1 MGRPQE
7 FDTQLA
13 IDAAMA
19 VFWERGLHRT
29 SIDDILAASGIARSS
44 LYNSFG
50 GKQELF
56 EAAVERYVEIQVG
69 GLQRMLESTSL
80 EKGLE
85 KLFYNAASNNHDGR
99 GCLLANCTG
108 GVMQRDVD
116 EQPILRSAFGRMFAV
131 VEARIR
137 RAQQENEI
145 SDSIRPAD
153 AAMLVCATLSGFNI
167 FHKAGIQKSKLK
179 RAADLAVKMLLQ
191 QIA

>member
-7 FDTQLA
+7 FDTQAA
-13 IDAAMA
+13 IDAAMG

-29 SIDDILAASGIARSS
+29 SVDDILAASGLARSS
-44 LYNSFG
+44 LYNAFG

-56 EAAVERYVEIQVG
+56 EAAVERYVEMQVR
-69 GLQRMLESTSL
+69 GLQRMLESSSL

-85 KLFYNAASNNHDGR
+85 RLLYNAASSNHEGR

-116 EQPILRSAFGRMFAV
+116 EQPILRSAFSRMFAV

-137 RAQQENEI
+137 RAQQEKEI
-145 SDSIRPAD
+145 SDSIKPSD
-153 AAMLVCATLSGFNI
+153 AAILVCATLSGFNI

-179 RAADLAVKMLLQ
+179 RAADLAVKTLLQ

>member
-7 FDTQLA
+7 FDTQVA

-29 SIDDILAASGIARSS
+29 SVDDILAASGLARSS

-56 EAAVERYVEIQVG
+56 EAAVERYVETQVG
-69 GLQRMLESTSL
+69 GLHRMLESPSL

-85 KLFYNAASNNHDGR
+85 RLFYSAASSNHEGR

-116 EQPILRSAFGRMFAV
+116 EQPILRSAFSRMFAV

-137 RAQQENEI
+137 RAQQEKEI
-145 SDSIRPAD
+145 SDSINPCD
-153 AAMLVCATLSGFNI
+153 AAILICATLSGFNI

-179 RAADLAVKMLLQ
+179 RAAELAVKTLLQ